1 MLWPAPPAH
10 DLKALSGTDLLTT
23 VLAEGRSSRLVR
35 DLREERQ
42 LVESIDVD
50 LHSLEQGSLVILEAI
65 CPSERLEQVHHDV
78 SEILRQLQQHPPEA
92 TEFKRAQRLLDHG
105 HRFAM
110 EGAGS
115 LAQHLGQATLMKR
128 LEPLEQ
134 PLRRWHQWQREDL
147 PQVARALDPDLAC
160 TLLVT
165 PT

>member
-10 DLKALSGTDLLTT
+10 DLAALSGTDLLTT

-35 DLREERQ
+35 DLREEKQ

-65 CPSERLEQVHHDV
+65 CPSERLEEVHHHV
-78 SEILRQLQQHPPEA
+78 IEILRNLQQQAPEP

-115 LAQHLGQATLMKR
+115 LAQYLGQATLMKR

-134 PLRRWHQWQREDL
+134 PLSRWHQWQRDDL
-147 PQVARALDPDLAC
+147 QQVAQTLDPDLAC
-160 TLLVT
+160 TLLVR
-165 PT
+165 PK